1 MTMDMIDNT
10 LRSLLIDAALA
21 EAEES
26 EGKEYSPT
34 DRFKL
39 ALNKALKSRGFDPFY
54 TFFAIKRR
62 RALAIIAAVAA
73 ALALTMSVTAI
84 RERVVKFFVEMF
96 DTYAV
101 ITTDKNADYPKTIEE
116 QYAPSYIPGG
126 FTEKSIIVKSR
137 HIDVTMSNENDDE
150 IYISQFVQGVE
161 TFIDAERRVE
171 SINVFK
177 ENDGVYWESV
187 GLRSIYFEYNKYFF
201 TIEARYDISEE
212 ELIKI
217 AKSLEKTEFT
227 KN

>member
-1 MTMDMIDNT
+1 MDMIYNT

-62 RALAIIAAVAA
+62 KALVIIAAVAA

-84 RERVVKFFVEMF
+84 RERVVNFFVEMF

-101 ITTDKNADYPKTIEE
+101 ITTDKNTGYPEKIEKR
-116 QYAPSYIPGG
+116 YAPTYIPEGYKIKNTKEKYRSIY
-126 FTEKSIIVKSR
+126 TEYYNDSGYL
-137 HIDVTMSNENDDE
+137 ID
-150 IYISQFVQGVE
+150 IYQYVQGSE
-161 TFIDAERRVE
+161 TLIDAEKRID
-171 SINVFK
+171 SLSVFD
-177 ENDGVYWESV
+177 ENDGVLWESQ
-187 GLRSIYFEYNKYFF
+187 GIRSIYFEYNRYFF
-201 TIEARYDISEE
+201 ILSSQPELSED

-217 AKSLEKTEFT
+217 ARSMEKVEFT
-227 KN
+227 KS

>member
-1 MTMDMIDNT
+1 MDMIDNT

-84 RERVVKFFVEMF
+84 RERVVNFFVEMF

-101 ITTDKNADYPKTIEE
+101 ITTDKTVDYPKTIEE
-116 QYAPSYIPGG
+116 RYAPSYIPDG

-201 TIEARYDISEE
+201 TIETRYDISEE

>member
-73 ALALTMSVTAI
+73 ALALTMSVGAI
-84 RERVVKFFVEMF
+84 RERVVNFFIEIF

-101 ITTDKNADYPKTIEE
+101 ITTDKNPDYPKTIKE
-116 QYAPSYIPGG
+116 QYAPSYIPEG
-126 FTEKSIIVKSR
+126 FVLNNTSEHSLIFCIEWK
-137 HIDVTMSNENDDE
+137 NNNDQ
-150 IYISQFVQGVE
+150 YIFFKQITKNSKMNINA
-161 TFIDAERRVE
+161 TRVE
-171 SINVFK
+171 EISIFK
-177 ENDGVYWESV
+177 ENDGISWKSS
-187 GLRSIYFEYNKYFF
+187 GLRSVSFETNGYYFV
-201 TIEARYDISEE
+201 IDVDSAVSEDE
-212 ELIKI
+212 IIKI
-217 AKSLEKTEFT
+217 AKSIEKYEFT
-227 KN
+227 KS

>member
-21 EAEES
+21 ETEDS

-73 ALALTMSVTAI
+73 ALALTMSVGAI
-84 RERVVKFFVEMF
+84 RERVVNFFVEMF

-101 ITTDKNADYPKTIEE
+101 ISVDKNTGYPKTIEE
-116 QYAPSYIPGG
+116 RYAPSYIPEGYEFYNSYIDLFESESIWKNKTGG
-126 FTEKSIIVKSR
+126 ELIFSQLVK
-137 HIDVTMSNENDDE
+137 HTVTL
-150 IYISQFVQGVE
+150 
-161 TFIDAERRVE
+161 IDAEEHVKNV
-171 SINVFK
+171 NVFG
-177 ENDGVYWESV
+177 ENDGVLWESH
-187 GLRSIYFEYNKYFF
+187 GSRSIYFEYGCYFYR
-201 TIEARYDISEE
+201 IISQPGLSED
-212 ELIKI
+212 ELIKM
-217 AKSLEKTEFT
+217 AKSIEKYELT
-227 KN
+227 KS